1 MKNIVKLAIG
11 VAAVTAG
18 TIVAGH
24 MIKRCQERKYVTPDK
39 YKATEETTNGET
51 KTESEEDIPLKERLA
66 AAATEKVMDILA
78 WAGDHEKELK
88 GLAIMLTVAGGAVDL
103 ALGLKKVGKRSKLF
117 DEIHKLNGKVWA
129 TGYDAGWKASSDDI
143 FNQLNYAASNNQTFK
158 FVENMNGNK
167 VTIGEWIVKGVQEV
181 AA

>member
-24 MIKRCQERKYVTPDK
+24 MIKKHQEKKYVTPGK
-39 YKATEETTNGET
+39 HETDTT
-51 KTESEEDIPLKERLA
+51 KTVEEDISLKERLA
-66 AAATEKVMDILA
+66 AAATEKVMDILS
-78 WAGDHEKELK
+78 WASDHEKELK
-88 GLAIMLTVAGGAVDL
+88 GLAIMFTVAGGAVDL

-117 DEIHKLNGKVWA
+117 DEIHKLNSKVWT
-129 TGYDAGWKASSDDI
+129 TGYDAGWKASSDDV
-143 FNQLNYAASNNQTFK
+143 FNQLKYAASNNQTFK

-167 VTIGEWIVKGVQEV
+167 VTIGEWIIKEAQEV